1 MRFDFNYELKRIK
14 EFTARRENRM
24 NFLALFII
32 TLVIIGILLYKSMG
46 IGNKYVTDKD
56 GKLIGISRNS
66 DKDFVSYPL
75 TVEIEKKGK
84 KIKERLCTPPPKRA
98 CPCRPARGQVGAA

>member
-32 TLVIIGILLYKSMG
+32 TLVIIGILLYKGMG

-75 TVEIEKKGK
+75 C
-84 KIKERLCTPPPKRA
+84 L
-98 CPCRPARGQVGAA
+98 